1 MKTAVSHAIAHAL
14 IDLGVEVV
22 THVPGYGGSETFQA
36 FNELSLRNNKFSF
49 HEEAAYTI
57 AHSAGICGKRSA
69 SLMKAHGLMKA
80 ANSVIDSLYSE
91 ITAGFVTII
100 FEDKSGK
107 HSDNILE
114 IVPILQGLP
123 LRFIQSTIST
133 IYEDVIKAFSESERL
148 KLPVALL
155 VDALEVKNETS
166 FEQKSELKKKFT
178 YKRDIYQHVV
188 HPMLSDYQY
197 KVFLAKKFDGDT
209 TTILRPDLPVVP
221 VDFPERAKNT
231 AIKYAPLFD
240 VFKNF
245 RGEIV
250 TGDTSG
256 LSSFAF
262 PPYDCVDIVTYMGG
276 AVPLAIG
283 AYLSGFKN
291 VWALSGDFGFVSAGM
306 IGLVELIQREIPLKI
321 ILFYNKQAAA
331 TGGQLINKKLL
342 RHMLAGFE
350 KSMMHIANP
359 LDPFEVETV
368 LREASNSNEFKLI
381 IADYPE

>member
-1 MKTAVSHAIAHAL
+1 MKTTVSHAIAHAL

-123 LRFIQSTIST
+123 LRFIQSTTST

-166 FEQKSELKKKFT
+166 FEQKSELKKKSIIKEIFT
-178 YKRDIYQHVV
+178 
-188 HPMLSDYQY
+188 
-197 KVFLAKKFDGDT
+197 
-209 TTILRPDLPVVP
+209 
-221 VDFPERAKNT
+221 
-231 AIKYAPLFD
+231 
-240 VFKNF
+240 
-245 RGEIV
+245 
-250 TGDTSG
+250 
-256 LSSFAF
+256 
-262 PPYDCVDIVTYMGG
+262 
-276 AVPLAIG
+276 
-283 AYLSGFKN
+283 
-291 VWALSGDFGFVSAGM
+291 
-306 IGLVELIQREIPLKI
+306 
-321 ILFYNKQAAA
+321 
-331 TGGQLINKKLL
+331 
-342 RHMLAGFE
+342 
-350 KSMMHIANP
+350 SM
-359 LDPFEVETV
+359 
-368 LREASNSNEFKLI
+368 
-381 IADYPE
+381 